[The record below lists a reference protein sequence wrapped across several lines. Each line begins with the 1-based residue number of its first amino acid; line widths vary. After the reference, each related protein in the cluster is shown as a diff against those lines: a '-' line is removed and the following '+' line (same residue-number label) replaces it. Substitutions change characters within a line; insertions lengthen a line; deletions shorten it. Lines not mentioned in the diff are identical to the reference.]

1 MPLRS
6 LAFLFYFMGSSSAA
20 LLWPMAG
27 LVCYVVL
34 YHVYPQTTWWGAAL
48 EPLSLRY
55 TFICGLC
62 LVVGTILSAG
72 RTRIGR
78 PAIHSI
84 EVGAVA
90 VFAAMLLTLVT
101 GKGQSTQTMMLID
114 KMLKVI
120 VFLLVMS
127 HVLVSR
133 KRLWVLVVVL
143 TLSTLYLGHEARN
156 APPGAF
162 MKNRLD
168 GIGGPDFRESAG
180 LAIHLCALLPFVA
193 VTLHCRKW
201 WLRLVAFLAAGY
213 GINAVLLC
221 RARSAFL
228 ASVVAGLAA
237 LVYAPRRH
245 RRWIAVSLCA
255 GAIGV
260 GVLSDSWFW
269 KRMDTII
276 VDEQERD
283 MSAATRLII
292 WAAAW
297 DMFVENPLGVGVGRF
312 DHEIRKYTDKLQN
325 VRRDAHNSFVLCAG
339 EIGVLGLGAYLV
351 TLALA
356 WATLG
361 RASRMTRQLVDRDL
375 FEWIILANRLALIV
389 YIVSGLFVSRFYTE
403 GMWWLMILPVCLTR
417 AIKVEIRQEQQV
429 FAKVAQE
436 ADEPLL
442 GGQLAMG

>member
-1 MPLRS
+1 
-6 LAFLFYFMGSSSAA
+6 
-20 LLWPMAG
+20 
-27 LVCYVVL
+27 
-34 YHVYPQTTWWGAAL
+34 
-48 EPLSLRY
+48 
-55 TFICGLC
+55 
-62 LVVGTILSAG
+62 
-72 RTRIGR
+72 
-78 PAIHSI
+78 
-84 EVGAVA
+84 
-90 VFAAMLLTLVT
+90 MLLSLVT

-114 KMLKVI
+114 KMLKVV

-127 HVLVSR
+127 HVLISR
-133 KRLWVLVVVL
+133 QRLWILVVVL

-193 VTLHCRKW
+193 VTLRCRTW
-201 WLRLVAFLAAGY
+201 WLRIVAFLAAGY

-228 ASVVAGLAA
+228 ASLVAGLAA

-245 RRWIAVSLCA
+245 RRWIAVALVA

-276 VDEQERD
+276 VDEEERD
-283 MSAATRLII
+283 SSAATRLII

-297 DMFVENPLGVGVGRF
+297 DMVMENPLGVGVGRF

-325 VRRDAHNSFVLCAG
+325 MRRDAHNSFVLCAG
-339 EIGVLGLGAYLV
+339 EIGAVGLAAYLL
-351 TLALA
+351 TLGLA

-361 RASRMTRQLVDRDL
+361 RAAKMTRQLVDRDL
-375 FEWIILANRLALIV
+375 FEWVILANRLAIIV
-389 YIVSGLFVSRFYTE
+389 YVVAGMFVSRFYTE
-403 GMWWLMILPVCLTR
+403 GMWWLLILPVCVVR
-417 AIKVEIRQEQQV
+417 AITAEVRAEQRVLAQV
-429 FAKVAQE
+429 VAE
-436 ADEPLL
+436 AEEPLL
-442 GGQLAMG
+442 GGRLVMG

>member
-6 LAFLFYFMGSSSAA
+6 VAFLLYFVGSSGAA
-20 LLWPMAG
+20 LIWPMVG
-27 LVCYVVL
+27 LICYVVL
-34 YHVYPQTTWWGAAL
+34 YHVYPQTTWWGKAL
-48 EPLSLRY
+48 EPLDLRY
-55 TFICGLC
+55 TFICGSC
-62 LVVGTILSAG
+62 LVVGALVSAG
-72 RTRIGR
+72 RTRVPR
-78 PAIHSI
+78 PIIHPI
-84 EVGAVA
+84 EGAVLA
-90 VFAAMLLTLVT
+90 VFAAMLLSLVT

-114 KMLKVI
+114 KMLKVV

-127 HVLVSR
+127 HVLISR
-133 KRLWVLVVVL
+133 QRLWILVVVL

-193 VTLHCRKW
+193 VTLRCRTW
-201 WLRLVAFLAAGY
+201 WLRIVAFLAAGY

-228 ASVVAGLAA
+228 ASLVAGLAA

-245 RRWIAVSLCA
+245 RRWIAVALVA

-276 VDEQERD
+276 VDEEERD
-283 MSAATRLII
+283 SSAATRLII

-297 DMFVENPLGVGVGRF
+297 DMVMENPLGVGVGRF

-325 VRRDAHNSFVLCAG
+325 MRRDAHNSFVLCAG
-339 EIGVLGLGAYLV
+339 EIGAVGLAAYLL
-351 TLALA
+351 TLGLA

-361 RASRMTRQLVDRDL
+361 RAAKMTRQLVDRDL
-375 FEWIILANRLALIV
+375 FEWVILANRLAIIV
-389 YIVSGLFVSRFYTE
+389 YVVAGMFVSRFYTE
-403 GMWWLMILPVCLTR
+403 GMWWLLILPVCVVR
-417 AIKVEIRQEQQV
+417 AITAEVRAEQRVLAQV
-429 FAKVAQE
+429 VAE
-436 ADEPLL
+436 AEEPLL
-442 GGQLAMG
+442 GGRLVMG